1 MFGRGPGEGV
11 VKLSLPDAHS
21 DFVFAVAGE
30 EFGLLICLFI
40 TAVFAFIVLRGFH
53 RLKTEHDPFVTLAAT
68 GLAAGFG
75 LQAFVN
81 MASTVRRYGK
91 KMVDDGFFSNEGEL
105 LHYAHD
111 LEMLHTD
118 PHNKSL
124 AWKHG
129 LDHTVLQKND
139 RVTEIKNWIEHQVI
153 PTRAR
158 RGRG

>member
-1 MFGRGPGEGV
+1 MC
-11 VKLSLPDAHS
+11 SS
-21 DFVFAVAGE
+21 DLNGT
-30 EFGLLICLFI
+30 
-40 TAVFAFIVLRGFH
+40 TAWGTQYHPEYTL
-53 RLKTEHDPFVTLAAT
+53 HD
-68 GLAAGFG
+68 
-75 LQAFVN
+75 